1 MKSKATVFAVLTL
14 VAACSRL
21 FPHYPN
27 FTAMGAL
34 AFYTAFSG
42 KNFWQS
48 LALMAGT
55 MMVTDLV
62 LNNLVYPTG
71 EFIFMYAGS
80 LFTYIGFAAYSL
92 MGYLSKSRKSAA
104 IGLIAGSVIFFA
116 VSNFGVWFSAFSPYP
131 KTGTGLLAAYT
142 AAIPFYAPEL
152 LSSFLFSAIAGYAES
167 RVKATA
173 NA

>member
-1 MKSKATVFAVLTL
+1 MNSKATVFTVLVL
-14 VAACSRL
+14 IASMSRL

-34 AFYTAFSG
+34 AFYTAFSSKKVG
-42 KNFWQS
+42 QS

-55 MMVTDLV
+55 MMVTDLI
-62 LNNLVYPTG
+62 LNNLVYPSG
-71 EFIFMYAGS
+71 EFVFMYAGS
-80 LFTYIGFAAYSL
+80 IFTYLGFAAYSVA
-92 MGYLSKSRKSAA
+92 GYLSKTRKTAA
-104 IGLIAGSVIFFA
+104 LGLIIGSLVFFVI
-116 VSNFGVWFSAFSPYP
+116 SNFGVWVSALSPYP

-167 RVKATA
+167 KVGATA
-173 NA
+173 RA